1 MRNRTLFALVLV
13 AGAAALLHGDDSD
26 RLLTIDHYVQVKSTV
41 PAIAGQQAQVYVR
54 ERVLAGAALRGGVS
68 PERVALF
75 VHGAGTPA
83 EVAFDLPYQDY
94 SWMGYLA
101 RAGFDVF
108 SVDMTGY
115 GRSTRPAPM
124 NDLCNLARDRQNEWI
139 PTLLKAPCAP
149 TYPQALTTIASD
161 WDDVGAAVDYI
172 RSLRRVDRVSL
183 VAWSLGGPRS
193 GGYAARFPEKVKR
206 LVLLAPAYARNGAA
220 NPPAKVPAEGP
231 AFNTQS
237 RADLDALWNKQAP
250 CATQIDPAVP
260 DVVWSE
266 MLRSD
271 PVGATW
277 GPGVRRAPQTT
288 TWGWN
293 QAVVSKTQTPTLMVV
308 GVHDGQVAPARVQD
322 LYADLG
328 ATQKVLV
335 DLGCASHNAM
345 WERNH
350 TLLFRASL
358 EWLEKGTVNGMQQG
372 VLKMGYGPAQ

>member
-1 MRNRTLFALVLV
+1 MRRWLSVAVVLV
-13 AGAAALLHGDDSD
+13 VVSAVALLRGDDSD
-26 RLLTIDHYVQVKSTV
+26 RLLTIDHYLRVKSTV
-41 PAIAGQQAQVYVR
+41 PAIAGQTTQLYVR
-54 ERVLAGAALRGGVS
+54 ERVIAGSALRGAIS
-68 PERVALF
+68 PDRVVLF

-94 SWMGYLA
+94 SWMAYLA

-115 GRSTRPAPM
+115 GRSTRPAAM
-124 NDLCNLARDRQNEWI
+124 NDLCNVARDRQAEWI
-139 PTLLKAPCAP
+139 PTMLHAPCAP
-149 TYPQALTTIASD
+149 SYPQALTTIASD

-172 RSLRRVDRVSL
+172 RSLRRTDRVSI

-193 GGYAARFPEKVKR
+193 GGYAAKFPDKVRR
-206 LVLLAPAYARNGAA
+206 LVLLAPAYGRNSSATA
-220 NPPAKVPAEGP
+220 PAKVPADGA

-237 RADLDALWNKQAP
+237 RADLDALWNRQTG
-250 CATQIDPAVP
+250 CATQVDPAVP

-266 MLRSD
+266 MMQSD

-293 QAVVSKTQTPTLMVV
+293 AAAVAKTQTPTLMIA
-308 GVHDGQVAPARVQD
+308 GVHDGQVSPDRVRE
-322 LYADLG
+322 LYADL
-328 ATQKVLV
+328 AAPQKVMI

-358 EWLEKGTVNGMQQG
+358 EWLDKGTLNGMQQG
-372 VLKMGYGPAQ
+372 MVKMGY

>member
-1 MRNRTLFALVLV
+1 
-13 AGAAALLHGDDSD
+13 
-26 RLLTIDHYVQVKSTV
+26 
-41 PAIAGQQAQVYVR
+41 
-54 ERVLAGAALRGGVS
+54 VLAGAGLRGAIS
-68 PERVALF
+68 PERVVLF

-83 EVAFDLPYQDY
+83 EVAFDVPYQDY
-94 SWMGYLA
+94 SWMAYLA

-115 GRSTRPAPM
+115 GRSTRPVQM
-124 NDLCNLARDRQNEWI
+124 SDLCNVARDRQGEWI

-149 TYPQALTTIASD
+149 SYPQALTTIASD

-172 RSLRRVDRVSL
+172 RALRRVERVSL

-193 GGYAARFPEKVKR
+193 GGYAARFSDKVKR
-206 LVLLAPAYARNGAA
+206 LVLLAPAYQRNSSA
-220 NPPAKVPAEGP
+220 NPPSKVPADGA

-237 RADLDALWNKQAP
+237 RADFDELWQRQTA
-250 CATQIDPAVP
+250 CATQVDPAVP

-266 MLRSD
+266 MMRSD

-293 QAVVSKTQTPTLMVV
+293 QAVVAKMPTPTLMVAA
-308 GVHDGQVAPARVQD
+308 VHDVQVSAARVNE

-328 ATQKVLV
+328 AKEKVLL

-345 WERNH
+345 WERHH

-358 EWLEKGTVNGMQQG
+358 EWLDTGTVNGMQQG
-372 VLKMGYGPAQ
+372 VVRMGY